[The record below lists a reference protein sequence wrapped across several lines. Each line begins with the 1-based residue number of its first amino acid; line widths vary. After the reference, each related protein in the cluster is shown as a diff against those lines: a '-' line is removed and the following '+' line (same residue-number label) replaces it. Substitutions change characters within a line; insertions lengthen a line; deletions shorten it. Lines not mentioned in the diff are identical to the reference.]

1 MSTYKLIIKNTI
13 KTDNHCF
20 SSTYKPD
27 GIQHFLKIIFNIFI
41 KNKQMNVKNKFLFF
55 KDSLTDNYLTKGK
68 ELEFIKFFYKIQKTY
83 NILNRFV
90 YNYKY
95 KKSKIVVNTDI
106 GLNELNE
113 SDKNVICIFDGDSRY
128 LFNIN
133 DLIKIINN
141 SLTNSYMFFSEP
153 KSIKNPY
160 NNLPFKKSILYNI
173 YLFTRYKTD
182 KYSEL
187 LFKFFDCDF
196 NLSIFKF
203 KNEYLLRDYS
213 IQNYVYNSPSVVL
226 EYEIR
231 NMIKEFNK
239 YCKKIRIK
247 SEIIIHA
254 DFPKDKLIQIM
265 KPYLLLFYKSQY
277 SFHPETKIL
286 YVKIFVKS
294 LIKFNKFNPQFGRK
308 FYKVLYKTDKNFK
321 KKVKGSKL
329 YFNDNFVRFNN
340 IEQQNNTFLLDH
352 LNCQEI
358 SYGFTSDDN
367 IYFDSEDELDEEDEE
382 EEDQLIVVE
391 EEEEEEDEDEE
402 EEEEEDEHEYEEKE
416 ELDDD
421 DSVS

>member
-1 MSTYKLIIKNTI
+1 
-13 KTDNHCF
+13 
-20 SSTYKPD
+20 
-27 GIQHFLKIIFNIFI
+27 
-41 KNKQMNVKNKFLFF
+41 
-55 KDSLTDNYLTKGK
+55 
-68 ELEFIKFFYKIQKTY
+68 
-83 NILNRFV
+83 LNRFV

-213 IQNYVYNSPSVVL
+213 IQNYVYNSPSVVI

-247 SEIIIHA
+247 SVIIIHA

-294 LIKFNKFNPQFGRK
+294 LIKFYKFNPQFGRK

-321 KKVKGSKL
+321 KKIKGSKL

-382 EEDQLIVVE
+382 EEEDQLIVVE
-391 EEEEEEDEDEE
+391 EEEEDEQ
-402 EEEEEDEHEYEEKE
+402 EEEEEDEQEYEEKE